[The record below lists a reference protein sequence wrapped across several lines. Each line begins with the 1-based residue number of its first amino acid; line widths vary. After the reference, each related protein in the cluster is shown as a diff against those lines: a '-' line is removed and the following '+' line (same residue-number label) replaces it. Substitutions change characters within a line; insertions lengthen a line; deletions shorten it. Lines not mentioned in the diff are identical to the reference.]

1 MVSGTAQTTQWTTNP
16 SRVLGPTL
24 GICRRYQGV
33 GLDFVRKREY
43 GRLRW
48 L

>member
-1 MVSGTAQTTQWTTNP
+1 M
-16 SRVLGPTL
+16 LGVY
-24 GICRRYQGV
+24 RRNQGV

-48 L
+48 LKYPAETKK